1 MPTLDEFRNKTGVFA
16 PENDQELVQD
26 ADAQPEESEVK
37 MGGDEIEETEDKI
50 QDQEVQDD
58 TELETSPDEQK
69 GTVETFEHD
78 GLPELSE
85 KEKPAFVKRLEAEK
99 KKLAEQ
105 LKKEIE
111 SQYNPYKEVV
121 DLLGGDLNRIKEA
134 IQENQIMMEAQR
146 MANQYGWDEEQMN
159 FYIQQQQAIRQQ
171 ERLHQELQ
179 ELRIANEIND
189 LRDNPAFS
197 GIKEM
202 KQEIMDLVK
211 RSNGALTVQQAY
223 WALGGAKR
231 AEQMRLEAEQRA
243 AVKRS
248 EMRRTPQNDHAAI
261 APGPKP
267 LPPEILDQA
276 RRMGLTEQQARE
288 LLEFDATNIL
298 EARQKMKKR

>member
-1 MPTLDEFRNKTGVFA
+1 MPTLEEFRNKTGVFA
-16 PENDQELVQD
+16 PENEQEPSQD
-26 ADAQPEESEVK
+26 AAAKIEETETE
-37 MGGDEIEETEDKI
+37 MGGDEIEENVEQEQDVNEED
-50 QDQEVQDD
+50 
-58 TELETSPDEQK
+58 ELETSPDEQK
-69 GTVETFEHD
+69 GTVETFEQD

-105 LKKEIE
+105 LRKELE

-121 DLLGGDLNRIKEA
+121 DLLGGDINRIKEA

-159 FYIQQQQAIRQQ
+159 FYIQQQQAIKQQ
-171 ERLHQELQ
+171 ERLQQELQ

-202 KQEIMDLVK
+202 KKEIMDLVK

-243 AVKRS
+243 AVKRA

-267 LPPEILDQA
+267 LPPEILQQA